1 MKKRLMGNKDIDML
15 CHMSLDSEA
24 SKDELGNAIT
34 YYDSP
39 AFSSGK
45 FGNGLSKGVALCKV
59 SNANFH
65 DRDFTLSVWIKV
77 VSQKFEIGCGVGLN
91 RTRESACQI
100 GFNVNYSN
108 SIGAITMLLSNSSG
122 TGWSDYL
129 TFMGKIPN
137 DGLFHHVAMTYKSKV
152 LSVYVDGV
160 KTYSSGIVFNLN
172 RDLGYVM
179 ANSADSALIIDD
191 LMVAEG
197 VLWED
202 NFTPPTKPYN

>member
-1 MKKRLMGNKDIDML
+1 MKRRLTGNKDIDML

-34 YYDSP
+34 YYDNP

-45 FGNGLSKGVALCKV
+45 FGKGLSKGMALCKV

-77 VSQKFEIGCGVGLN
+77 VSQKFEVGCGVTLN
-91 RTRESACQI
+91 TSRGSACQI
-100 GFNVNYSN
+100 GFNVNYFH
-108 SIGAITMLLSNSSG
+108 SIGGITMLLANSSG
-122 TGWSDYL
+122 TGWSDYR
-129 TFMGKIPN
+129 TFMGQIPT

-172 RDLGYVM
+172 RDLGYVA
-179 ANSADSALIIDD
+179 ANPADSALIIDD